1 MLPGNSVTMVMT
13 GTYISG
19 GAHVGSMS
27 DLLGDH
33 AQLLKVDEA
42 VHIGVVA
49 QVDESEVFLHHR
61 EDGDLV
67 TATGHHS
74 NCR

>member
-1 MLPGNSVTMVMT
+1 MLPGSNGTTVMT

-33 AQLLKVDEA
+33 AQLLKVDQA
-42 VHIGVVA
+42 IHVGVVA
-49 QVDESEVFLHHR
+49 QVDESEVFLHH
-61 EDGDLV
+61 LSLI
-67 TATGHHS
+67 HI
-74 NCR
+74 